1 VKPSKGLYLYRAMLC
16 CAVQVLKEQTRRYK
30 QRLHE
35 AERNA
40 AGLEQ
45 QLLAAQSANSKL
57 KSQLQE
63 GDAGQEAEELA
74 QARQQAEGLA
84 KALEVG
90 LGCWWTQQDLTV
102 HHHTSGH
109 CELKVW
115 VKRHAC

>member
-1 VKPSKGLYLYRAMLC
+1 MLC

-35 AERNA
+35 AERNT

-90 LGCWWTQQDLTV
+90 LG
-102 HHHTSGH
+102 
-109 CELKVW
+109 
-115 VKRHAC
+115 

>member
-1 VKPSKGLYLYRAMLC
+1 MLC
-16 CAVQVLKEQTRRYK
+16 CALQVLKEQTRRYK

-63 GDAGQEAEELA
+63 GDAGQDAEELA
-74 QARQQAEGLA
+74 QARQQAEGLS
-84 KALEVG
+84 KALEVNFIHLLRALVPHQLDLAA
-90 LGCWWTQQDLTV
+90 LGST
-102 HHHTSGH
+102 H
-109 CELKVW
+109 
-115 VKRHAC
+115 